1 MQNYNFTGSEIRQI
15 LIWAE
20 HAIEGGH
27 FGDGNFMLP
36 EEAITRRKMQEHTSG
51 DINLTK
57 MDLKIIRYWAEGTL
71 GSSLKGMVPEEISV
85 IEKLKSIS
93 QS

>member
-1 MQNYNFTGSEIRQI
+1 MNNYNFSSSEIRQI

-36 EEAITRRKMQEHTSG
+36 EEAITRKKMQEHTDG
-51 DINLTK
+51 DIHLSK

-85 IEKLKSIS
+85 IEKLQWAS